1 MDIKVKKRNGR
12 LEDFTVEKINASA
25 QRACEGIEDVSASE
39 IVLDAQLQLFD
50 KITTREID
58 QALILSAR
66 EKIEKEPNYSYAAA
80 GLLLN
85 TLYKEVFK
93 ESADSDA
100 FKLQYRKSFIQ
111 NTKKLVKEGRLND
124 RLFEFDLVK
133 LSEAISIRR
142 DRNLKYL
149 GIQILY
155 DRYFIRLDNKVME
168 APQSFYMRV
177 AMGLALNEEDKNEK
191 AIEFYNLISQ
201 QLYTS
206 STPTLFNSGTTHS
219 QLSSCYL
226 NTFDDSIDGIF
237 DGAWQEAR
245 KSKFAGGLGLDV
257 TPFRSTGSHIN
268 GTNGISSGLVPW
280 LKIYNDL
287 LIAVN
292 QGGKRPGAG
301 CAYLEP
307 WHLDFEDFLNLR
319 RNTGDDRLRCH
330 DMNTASWVPDEF
342 MRRVQNEDTW
352 YFFDPRDTEDENGK
366 TLHDLFGEEFDN
378 RYDELCKAADAGS
391 IKNYR
396 IIPAKELWKKM
407 LKVLFETSHPW
418 NTFKDPCNI
427 RYTNQ
432 HEGTVK
438 SSNLCTEITL
448 HTKPS
453 KYKEGEK
460 IEIGETAV
468 CNLGSINLLNH
479 LKEKT
484 THGKTSY
491 VFDYEKLKTSIHT
504 AIRMLDNVI
513 DINFYPTKESSNSNL
528 KNRPIGLGVM
538 GVHDVLHIMDI
549 NIDSDEAVKWN
560 NSFFEF
566 FSKESILASSRLA
579 KERGSYETYEGSLW
593 SQDILPIDSYNNL
606 MAYRN
611 KTYQY
616 NNQVKERRFPAKG
629 KGESLDDWKSVRE
642 HISEFGMRNSNVMA
656 IAPTATIGYINGVEQ
671 SIEPNFSVLFVYEN
685 KSGNFYITNPHFV
698 NDMKDAGLW
707 NSEMAAL
714 VKSCDGD
721 LSLLNGS
728 VPEHIK
734 GKYKTAFDRD
744 MIKLIEC
751 NAVRQKWFDQ
761 SISFNLYNK
770 GTSLKYLNDIYMKSW
785 EDGLKTTYYLRNRA
799 ASKIEKSTPS
809 SSTEKN
815 TETPEAPA
823 CSIEAMKNGEIC
835 ESCQ

>member
-12 LEDFTVEKINASA
+12 LEDFNVEKINTIA
-25 QRACEGIEDVSASE
+25 QRACHQIEDVSASE

-66 EKIEKEPNYSYAAA
+66 EKIEKEPNYSYVAS

-85 TLYKEVFK
+85 TLYKEVFN
-93 ESADSDA
+93 EGVDSDV

-111 NTKKLVKEGRLND
+111 NIKKLVKSNRLD
-124 RLFEFDLVK
+124 SRLLDFDLSL
-133 LSEAISIRR
+133 LSESLKIRR
-142 DRNLKYL
+142 DKSLKYL
-149 GIQILY
+149 GSQILF
-155 DRYFIRLDNKVME
+155 DRYFLRLDNKIME
-168 APQSFYMRV
+168 TPQSFYMRV
-177 AMGLALNEEDKNEK
+177 AMGLAINEDNKNEK
-191 AIEFYNLISQ
+191 AIEFYDLLSQ
-201 QLYTS
+201 QFYTS

-245 KSKFAGGLGLDV
+245 KSKYAGGLGLDV
-257 TPFRSTGSHIN
+257 TPFRSTGSHIE

-287 LIAVN
+287 LVAVN

-330 DMNTASWVPDEF
+330 DMNTASWIPDEF
-342 MRRVQNEDTW
+342 MRRVKNEEDW
-352 YFFDPRDTEDENGK
+352 YFFDPSEMTYEDGK
-366 TLHDLFGEEFDN
+366 TLHDYFGKDFDDK
-378 RYDELCKAADAGS
+378 YKEACLAAESGDV
-391 IKNYR
+391 KNFR
-396 IIPAKELWKKM
+396 KIPAKDLWRKM
-407 LKVLFETSHPW
+407 LTVLFETSHPW
-418 NTFKDPCNI
+418 CTFKDPCNI

-432 HEGTVK
+432 HEGSVH

-448 HTKPS
+448 HTKAS
-453 KYKEGEK
+453 KYKDGEK
-460 IEIGETAV
+460 IEVGETAV

-479 LKEKT
+479 LNDSNKID
-484 THGKTSY
+484 
-491 VFDYEKLKTSIHT
+491 FQKLKSSIHT

-513 DINFYPTKESSNSNL
+513 DINFYPTKEASNSNL
-528 KNRPIGLGVM
+528 RNRPIGLGIM
-538 GVHDVLHIMDI
+538 GLHDVMHAQNI
-549 NIDSDEAVKWN
+549 NIDSEEAV
-560 NSFFEF
+560 SFNDKLFEF
-566 FSKESILASSRLA
+566 FSCEAILASSKLA
-579 KERGSYETYEGSLW
+579 KERGGYQNYEGSLW
-593 SQDILPIDSYNNL
+593 SQDIFPIDSWNNL
-606 MAYRN
+606 FSYRN
-611 KTYQY
+611 KTKPKKNGEGQSLKRWDVVRSH
-616 NNQVKERRFPAKG
+616 VKK
-629 KGESLDDWKSVRE
+629 
-642 HISEFGMRNSNVMA
+642 HGMRNSNVMA

-698 NDMKDAGLW
+698 QDMKDRGLW
-707 NSEMAAL
+707 NIEVSQL

-728 VPEHIK
+728 IPEDLK
-734 GKYKTAFDRD
+734 NKYKTCFDRD
-744 MIKLIEC
+744 MFKLIEC
-751 NAVRQKWFDQ
+751 NSVRQKWIDQ
-761 SISFNLYNK
+761 AISFNLYNK
-770 GTSLKYLNDIYMKSW
+770 TVSKKYLNDLYMACWDS
-785 EDGLKTTYYLRNRA
+785 GLKTTYYLRNRA
-799 ASKIEKSTPS
+799 ASKVEKSTG
-809 SSTEKN
+809 STSTT
-815 TETPEAPA
+815 TEASA

-835 ESCQ
+835 DSCQ